1 MTFLRY
7 MTFLRLQTCY
17 KNLTYILAQHKHV
30 ELKNFD
36 TNDRIFVTD
45 NRKTF
50 LVDPRHGVFII
61 SQWNIGTMDQYGSEA
76 PVMQE

>member
-1 MTFLRY
+1 

-17 KNLTYILAQHKHV
+17 KNLTDILAPHKHLNV
-30 ELKNFD
+30 ESKNFD

-61 SQWNIGTMDQYGSEA
+61 SQ
-76 PVMQE
+76 